1 MNPSSQD
8 TPTPNS
14 SHELEKIVGALSK
27 ITSRSP
33 EEIKPQL
40 EKFLSQLSQTPAI
53 PENHFFETATDE
65 EWISAFFSWS
75 ESHKDKNL
83 PVLSEE
89 AMSRESMYPDRW

>member
-1 MNPSSQD
+1 MVNSQ
-8 TPTPNS
+8 
-14 SHELEKIVGALSK
+14 ELQEVLRALSK

-53 PENHFFETATDE
+53 PEKHFFETATDD
-65 EWISAFFSWS
+65 EWISAFLSWS
-75 ESHKDKNL
+75 ESHKDKDL

-89 AMSRESMYPDRW
+89 AMTRENMYPDRW